1 MKTVKLFLVL
11 LFCHLV
17 AISSAQTDDQVK
29 LDNLK
34 YYLSVVKEYAQ
45 SMRYYTDSVKIIS
58 LLDQMDVLTSELD
71 QELNNIVIPEAMA
84 TESLPVGDTLTDI
97 ANESKIETLDGY
109 KTTDPAAMP
118 SSNQETTAEN
128 ESGGIGISKF
138 MPFKKKF
145 NTSFKIQFGINSLH
159 RGIDP
164 GSGVL
169 SPVINTAGSWFWDF
183 SLVRKARL
191 GGTGSKIAIN
201 YGLSFLK
208 NRFSIENDLRL
219 ATNTTDKPEFIL
231 VQDLK
236 DNPKI
241 NVGYLNIPLSLSFA
255 LSKKTKF
262 EAGGYI
268 GYRIHTVQKI
278 NLKKIKENIYEHR
291 MAGYYLNNWVYGATA
306 SLDISGFDIIF
317 RYNMSKLFK
326 DSSRQDF
333 NTWMIGTSISL
344 F

>member
-1 MKTVKLFLVL
+1 MKTCKFLLVL
-11 LFCHLV
+11 LFCNFTL
-17 AISSAQTDDQVK
+17 ISSAQTDDQVK

-58 LLDQMDVLTSELD
+58 LLDQMDVMTNALDKEINDIVLPEKAMEEPEMVADTITDVVSE
-71 QELNNIVIPEAMA
+71 N
-84 TESLPVGDTLTDI
+84 
-97 ANESKIETLDGY
+97 KIETLDGY
-109 KTTDPAAMP
+109 NNNTTVYPEKDAGTD
-118 SSNQETTAEN
+118 EDG
-128 ESGGIGISKF
+128 GGIGISKF

-159 RGIDP
+159 QGINP
-164 GSGVL
+164 VSNVL
-169 SPVINTAGSWFWDF
+169 SPDINTAGSWFWDF
-183 SLVRKARL
+183 SLVKKARL
-191 GGTGSKIAIN
+191 GNKNSKIAIN

-219 ATNTTDKPEFIL
+219 ATNSTGKPEFVL
-231 VQDLK
+231 VTDLK

-241 NVGYLNIPLSLSFA
+241 NVGYINIPLSLSFA
-255 LSKKTKF
+255 LSKKTKI
-262 EAGGYI
+262 EAGGYV
-268 GYRIHTVQKI
+268 GYRIHTVQKL
-278 NLKKIKENIYEHR
+278 NLKKFNERIYEHR
-291 MAGYYLNNWVYGATA
+291 MAGYYLNNWIYGVSTT
-306 SLDISGFDIIF
+306 LDISGFDIIF

>member
-1 MKTVKLFLVL
+1 MKTYKLFFVL
-11 LFCHLV
+11 LFCHV
-17 AISSAQTDDQVK
+17 ISIGSAQTDDQVK

-58 LLDQMDVLTSELD
+58 LLDQMDVLTTSLD
-71 QELNNIVIPEAMA
+71 GEINSIVIPELIMEEEV
-84 TESLPVGDTLTDI
+84 TMVDTISEVVT
-97 ANESKIETLDGY
+97 ESKIESMDDYTGPD
-109 KTTDPAAMP
+109 KTADTSKEAGEE
-118 SSNQETTAEN
+118 SEN
-128 ESGGIGISKF
+128 GGIGISKF

-145 NTSFKIQFGINSLH
+145 NTSFKIQFGINSIH
-159 RGIDP
+159 RGIEP

-169 SPVINTAGSWFWDF
+169 SPDINTAGSWYWDF

-191 GGTGSKIAIN
+191 GGKSSKIALS

-208 NRFSIENDLRL
+208 NRFAIENDMRL
-219 ATNTTDKPEFIL
+219 TTNSTGKPEFII

-255 LSKKTKF
+255 LSKKSKF

-268 GYRIHTVQKI
+268 GYRIHTVQKM
-278 NLKKIKENIYEHR
+278 NLKKNNERINEHR

-317 RYNMSKLFK
+317 RYNMSKLFN
-326 DSSRQDF
+326 DSSRHDF